1 MNDRNTDLFEDMNS
15 NSEPEKNTEKE
26 DVFANEDTAKVQL
39 PDMTENVQPEKTE
52 KKINSKMLRNILIAL
67 ICLVVIGASVGLG
80 YYIAKHPADN
90 KPSQDSSSTSQPNEQ
105 TDNDIENSEDNSS
118 SNNSETSNTS
128 QNKGDIANAILG
140 KWNDN
145 ANLSGYEFL
154 EGGVVKVTYFN
165 MSSIN
170 LEDIIDGTYTGTYV
184 IDGNKIT
191 VSYTIY
197 SKAVVKEY
205 TADIS
210 ENLLTLTATDGNK
223 SVYVREG
230 TEEKMENTDNEL
242 LGSWS
247 SNLSGYEFKDTGVV
261 SITYIDLSSMGI
273 NIPISGKVD
282 GVYTVDGDTL
292 NIKFSIYSAVIEKKY
307 TYSIDGKILTLT
319 DKESGEKGTYIK
331 QETVSDNG

>member
-15 NSEPEKNTEKE
+15 NSEQEKNTENE

-39 PDMTENVQPEKTE
+39 PNMAESVQSEKAE
-52 KKINSKMLRNILIAL
+52 KKVNSKMLRNILIAL

-80 YYIAKHPADN
+80 YYIAKHPADI
-90 KPSQDSSSTSQPNEQ
+90 KPSQDSSSTSQPNEK
-105 TDNDIENSEDNSS
+105 TDNEVGDSEENL
-118 SNNSETSNTS
+118 S
-128 QNKGDIANAILG
+128 QNITETNEPYQSNGNLANTILG

-165 MSSIN
+165 MASIN

-205 TADIS
+205 TADVS
-210 ENLLTLTATDGNK
+210 ENLLTLTATDGSK

-230 TEEKMENTDNEL
+230 TEEKMENTDNKL

-273 NIPISGKVD
+273 NLPISGKVD

-331 QETVSDNG
+331 QETDSDNG